1 MTETISPPTNRMTK
15 RRLRTRQQLVDA
27 ARNIILKNGYDDASA
42 EAIAELAD
50 VGRSTFYNHFENKM
64 DAVIAMLTEHY
75 HSYGDAAY
83 IPVSEVPDR
92 AISMAVAAI
101 KIFQNLATD
110 PLTQKLIDRPKIL
123 SRALTQSQESFL
135 VEDIEQG
142 VAQGR
147 FKFVTSLETLANVLN
162 WSLIGML
169 TSASQN
175 NSSEQ
180 DCLEWTRFFLLTL
193 GIKHEEI
200 EELLSQAKKAMGIG
214 QQN

>member
-101 KIFQNLATD
+101 KIFQNLATG
-110 PLTQKLIDRPKIL
+110 PLTRK
-123 SRALTQSQESFL
+123 
-135 VEDIEQG
+135 
-142 VAQGR
+142 
-147 FKFVTSLETLANVLN
+147 
-162 WSLIGML
+162 
-169 TSASQN
+169 
-175 NSSEQ
+175 
-180 DCLEWTRFFLLTL
+180 
-193 GIKHEEI
+193 
-200 EELLSQAKKAMGIG
+200 
-214 QQN
+214 

>member
-1 MTETISPPTNRMTK
+1 M
-15 RRLRTRQQLVDA
+15 
-27 ARNIILKNGYDDASA
+27 
-42 EAIAELAD
+42 
-50 VGRSTFYNHFENKM
+50 
-64 DAVIAMLTEHY
+64 
-75 HSYGDAAY
+75 
-83 IPVSEVPDR
+83 
-92 AISMAVAAI
+92 
-101 KIFQNLATD
+101 
-110 PLTQKLIDRPKIL
+110 

-200 EELLSQAKKAMGIG
+200 EELISQAKKAMGIG